1 MSDSS
6 RLSEKVNGLLLG
18 HSNAA
23 GEKSSIRSAATAAAA
38 AYAWRKSS
46 KSKDKNVAR
55 SSLTVVPSRPS
66 IEGFVATT
74 NGNPSPPVLGRRLST
89 PGVALT
95 HQLSF
100 GSRDVESGPDM
111 AVDSR
116 SVLNEARAKLA
127 TVEKKTVDQWRKA
140 AAEAKALSK
149 VEKGEERILQLEH
162 QLSVM
167 EDELRDA
174 ALIEVALYS
183 VVAEHGSSAHKVHTP
198 ARRLSRFYKY
208 AFKNWSLERRA
219 AIAKNIASGLVLVIR
234 ACGNDVPRSCTA
246 SPAFM
251 HPSRISVPGFRCWCW
266 QGARDNVIVNVRRA
280 KKLVPLITFLI
291 LYRFVFCAD

>member
-6 RLSEKVNGLLLG
+6 RISEKTQGLHLG
-18 HSNAA
+18 HSNA
-23 GEKSSIRSAATAAAA
+23 GNDKSSIRSAATAAAA
-38 AYAWRKSS
+38 AYAWRKASRP
-46 KSKDKNVAR
+46 KDGSGGR
-55 SSLTVVPSRPS
+55 SGLTVVPSRPS
-66 IEGFVATT
+66 PEGFMAMATT
-74 NGNPSPPVLGRRLST
+74 NGNPSPPVLGRRVST
-89 PGVALT
+89 SAVTLA

-100 GSRDVESGPDM
+100 GSRDVDSTPDL

-162 QLSVM
+162 QLSRI

-198 ARRLSRFYKY
+198 ARRLARFYKY
-208 AFKNWSLERRA
+208 AYKNWGLERRA
-219 AIAKNIASGLVLVIR
+219 AISKNIVSGLVLVAR
-234 ACGNDVPRSCTA
+234 ACGNDVPRSCA
-246 SPAFM
+246 ANFSLDP
-251 HPSRISVPGFRCWCW
+251 
-266 QGARDNVIVNVRRA
+266 
-280 KKLVPLITFLI
+280 LVT
-291 LYRFVFCAD
+291 

>member
-6 RLSEKVNGLLLG
+6 KLAEKAQGLHLG
-18 HSNAA
+18 HANAA
-23 GEKSSIRSAATAAAA
+23 SEKSSIRSAATAAAA
-38 AYAWRKSS
+38 AYAWRKASRR
-46 KSKDKNVAR
+46 KDGSGAR
-55 SSLTVVPSRPS
+55 SGLTVVPSRPS
-66 IEGFVATT
+66 ADGFMTTT
-74 NGNPSPPVLGRRLST
+74 NGSPSPPVLGRRVST
-89 PGVALT
+89 SAATLT

-100 GSRDVESGPDM
+100 GSRDVDPAPDV

-149 VEKGEERILQLEH
+149 VEKGEERIQQLEH
-162 QLSVM
+162 QLSRI

-198 ARRLSRFYKY
+198 ARRLARFYKFAY
-208 AFKNWSLERRA
+208 KNWSLERRA
-219 AIAKNIASGLVLVIR
+219 AIAKNIVSGLVLVAR

-246 SPAFM
+246 NLFSK
-251 HPSRISVPGFRCWCW
+251 SVGHVVQHCVLF
-266 QGARDNVIVNVRRA
+266 
-280 KKLVPLITFLI
+280 
-291 LYRFVFCAD
+291 